1 MTHAEGPSY
10 TEMRKAEQAERKAQQ
25 DKDTESMKRV
35 AAKEECRR
43 SSLDNSTTNDHRGHG
58 CSFDPEPFEAAA
70 RKRAEDDGVTYEV
83 TDNRIPEQHTIVGL
97 GGKQEVGKAGSAS
110 QGVSPG
116 NTFYDISQQ
125 TYANVPHR
133 YEFISGTNYCR
144 WCGGAQ
150 FAAIHQGKAHGT
162 VIMEVDD
169 NEYDAVEPPHYK
181 RGPEIKVDITSVIS
195 QGAHSVQR
203 VVNCIEVM
211 RHIKDPR
218 LATAFKY
225 VWRVA
230 FGGKREPGE
239 TRSQREIDVRDIE
252 SAIWYLQDWIDNPT

>member
-43 SSLDNSTTNDHRGHG
+43 SSLDNSTPNDHRGHG
-58 CSFDPEPFEAAA
+58 CSFDPWPFETALEAA

-83 TDNRIPEQHTIVGL
+83 TDSKIPE
-97 GGKQEVGKAGSAS
+97 AGV
-110 QGVSPG
+110 QLPG
-116 NTFYDISQQ
+116 NTFYDISKQ
-125 TYANVPHR
+125 TYANVPHL

-150 FAAIHQGKAHGT
+150 FAAIHQGKARGT

-169 NEYDAVEPPHYK
+169 KEYDAVEPPHFK

-195 QGAHSVQR
+195 QGAHSIQR